1 MPIKFT
7 LVENKLPGNEGKY
20 RAVVR
25 RARTVG
31 QKEVFERALQ
41 QGSTMTLADLA
52 GSFEDVTKAI
62 VYLLLE
68 GYNVCTDLANF
79 RVTIRG
85 PFDGRLD
92 TFDPERHEITVQ
104 VSAGRRIRRDVRT
117 NARVEQHRESPAAPA
132 LEFYRD
138 VHSKKDD
145 DLVTPGGLGHIR
157 GALLSFDP
165 SDPRQGIFFVAVA
178 DNQAT
183 RVEQVAQNH
192 PAALIFLVPPLPP
205 GAYWLEVRARPYERS
220 PDIRAG
226 RLQARLR
233 VEAE

>member
-1 MPIKFT
+1 MPIEFT
-7 LVENKLPGNEGKY
+7 LVENRLPGNEGTY

-41 QGSTMTLADLA
+41 QGSTMTMADLA
-52 GSFEDVTKAI
+52 GSFETVLKAI

-104 VSAGRRIRRDVRT
+104 VSAGRRLRRDVHT

-132 LEFYRD
+132 LEFYLD
-138 VHSKKDD
+138 VHSKRED
-145 DLVTPGGLGHIR
+145 DLVTPGGMGKVR
-157 GALLSFDP
+157 GTLLNFDP
-165 SDPRQGIFFVAVA
+165 ADPRQGIFFVAVA
-178 DNQAT
+178 DNQST

-192 PAALIFLVPPLPP
+192 PGELIFLVPPLPP
-205 GAYWLEVRARPYERS
+205 GTYWIEVRARPYERGQ
-220 PDIRAG
+220 DIRAG

-233 VEAE
+233 VEAT